1 MFKGIDHM
9 VIAVNDLEQAVKD
22 YESKLG
28 LKVTEGGGERPD
40 LGLRNA
46 YLPLGDGGGFIE
58 LAQPLGPDTPLGR
71 TIARKGEGI
80 HLLAMAV
87 DDTKQAVAQLKENG
101 AQVIEAGSMVFIH
114 PRDAHG
120 IMFQLVERK

>member
-28 LKVTEGGGERPD
+28 LKANEGGGERPD

-46 YLPLGDGGGFIE
+46 YLPFGDGGAFIE

-87 DDTKQAVAQLKENG
+87 DDLPQAVAQLKENG
-101 AQVIEAGSMVFIH
+101 AQIIEAGSMVFIH

>member
-9 VIAVNDLEQAVKD
+9 VIAVNDLEQAVKH

-28 LKVTEGGGERPD
+28 LKANEGGGEHPE

-46 YLPLGDGGGFIE
+46 YLPLGDGGAFIE
-58 LAQPLGPDTPLGR
+58 LAQPLGPETPLGR

-87 DDTKQAVAQLKENG
+87 DDLPQAVAQLKENG
-101 AQVIEAGSMVFIH
+101 AQIIEAGSMVFIH

>member
-28 LKVTEGGGERPD
+28 LKANEGGGERPD

-46 YLPLGDGGGFIE
+46 YLPLGVGGSFIE
-58 LAQPLGPDTPLGR
+58 LAQPLGPDTPIGR
-71 TIARKGEGI
+71 TIARKGEGV
-80 HLLAMAV
+80 HLVAMAV
-87 DDTKQAVAQLKENG
+87 DDLQQAVARLKESG
-101 AQVIEAGSMVFIH
+101 TQVIEAGSMVFIH
-114 PRDAHG
+114 PREAHG